1 MPEAP
6 LTAPPHC
13 PKLTLPMAH
22 TTPGRTRERVF
33 RFVRDRLLAG
43 APPTV
48 REVQE
53 AMGLRAVESA
63 RQQLEALVG
72 EGRLVKQPGRSRGYS
87 LPRADRLRTARV
99 PLLGEIQAGDLR
111 TAIESPQGWLV
122 VDSRFPAD
130 ELFALEVRGDS
141 MIGRGILAGDIVI
154 VRRQPRAESGDV
166 VVALVG
172 DEATV
177 KTLRLRR
184 QRLVLEPAN
193 PDFAPLTPPADE
205 VSILGR
211 VIEVRRRLV

>member
-1 MPEAP
+1 
-6 LTAPPHC
+6 
-13 PKLTLPMAH
+13 MAH

-48 REVQE
+48 REVQQ
-53 AMGLRAVESA
+53 AMGFGAVESA
-63 RQQLEALVG
+63 RKQLEALVG
-72 EGRLVKQPGRSRGYS
+72 EGRLVKQPGRSRGYG
-87 LPRADRLRTARV
+87 LPRVDRVKTARV

-111 TAIESPQGWLV
+111 TAIEAPLGWLI
-122 VDSRFPAD
+122 VDSRFPVE

-141 MIGRGILAGDIVI
+141 MIGRGILAGDVVI
-154 VRRQPRAESGDV
+154 VRRQPRAETGDV

-177 KTLRLRR
+177 KTLRLQR

-193 PDFAPLTPPADE
+193 PDFAPLTPPRDE
-205 VSILGR
+205 VSILGK
-211 VIEVRRRLV
+211 VIEVRRKLV